1 MKVGIFYGLAWFK
14 EEVLMIIVLSLL
26 KQQLK

>member
-14 EEVLMIIVLSLL
+14 EEVLMNIVLSLL
-26 KQQLK
+26 KQQLE